1 MSSNAEALTQSMSP
15 KIGQI
20 RRVWID
26 SYGPTFVCIARVFSA
41 ANLAEV
47 IVVHSEPDRAV
58 TRDFIAEPDGKKLLF
73 ALVLSPDLIFSFD
86 LSILEGSKVHGQ
98 ICQQCVTDLFRQSFL
113 RLAPANYIT
122 NENHDCLFAGNYEMS
137 LLDRS
142 WVERSKL
149 IDAVV
154 SISLDFLE
162 YFSFV
167 DDRVSAFSL
176 VPSSNGE
183 RLSYRRFISEM
194 SGSKQTESIE
204 LLLER
209 VTSNPY
215 ARALV
220 RC

>member
-1 MSSNAEALTQSMSP
+1 MSSESAPLMQSMSP
-15 KIGQI
+15 RIGQI

-26 SYGPTFVCIARVFSA
+26 SYGPAFVCIARVFSA

-47 IVVHSEPDRAV
+47 IVVHSEPDRAIP
-58 TRDFIAEPDGKKLLF
+58 RDFIVEPNGTKLLF

-86 LSILEGSKVHGQ
+86 LSLLEKSKVHGQ
-98 ICQQCVTDLFRQSFL
+98 ICQICVSDLFRQSFL
-113 RLAPANYIT
+113 RLTPGNYIT
-122 NENHDCLFAGNYEMS
+122 NESHDCLYAGNYEMS

-142 WVERSKL
+142 WVERAKL

-154 SISLDFLE
+154 SVSLDFWE
-162 YFSFV
+162 YSAFV
-167 DDRVSAFSL
+167 DERVSLFSL
-176 VPSSNGE
+176 VNVNSGKRPT
-183 RLSYRRFISEM
+183 YRRVINEL
-194 SGSKQTESIE
+194 GELKQTESIE

>member
-1 MSSNAEALTQSMSP
+1 MSSDSVALTQSISP

-26 SYGPTFVCIARVFSA
+26 SYGPAFVCIARVFSA

-58 TRDFIAEPDGKKLLF
+58 PRDYIAEPDGTKLLF

-86 LSILEGSKVHGQ
+86 LSILQESKVHGQ

-113 RLAPANYIT
+113 QLAPTIYTA
-122 NENHDCLFAGNYEMS
+122 NENHDCLYAGNYEIS

-142 WVERSKL
+142 WVERSRL
-149 IDAVV
+149 VEAVASV
-154 SISLDFLE
+154 SLDFME
-162 YFSFV
+162 YSDFV
-167 DDRVSAFSL
+167 DERVRSFSL
-176 VPSSNGE
+176 VTVSSGE
-183 RLSYRRFISEM
+183 RISYKRFIGGSSK
-194 SGSKQTESIE
+194 SGRTESIE